1 MPVDE
6 GRMLIQWC
14 FPDVDQKEQIQISN
28 TQPGGTDSTL
38 GYDHL
43 NCEINQKNLMKQL
56 TSIWF
61 LAHCLGWFAKML
73 MLRDFKVCIVYSSV
87 FELTELTLQFL
98 VPEFQE
104 CWWDSLIL
112 GWLVANTL
120 I

>member
-6 GRMLIQWC
+6 GRVLIQRC
-14 FPDVDQKEQIQISN
+14 FPSVDLKKEP
-28 TQPGGTDSTL
+28 TQRSHDADSL
-38 GYDHL
+38 FGYDHL
-43 NCEINQKNLMKQL
+43 SCEINQKNVMNQL

-104 CWWDSLIL
+104 CWWD
-112 GWLVANTL
+112 A
-120 I
+120 